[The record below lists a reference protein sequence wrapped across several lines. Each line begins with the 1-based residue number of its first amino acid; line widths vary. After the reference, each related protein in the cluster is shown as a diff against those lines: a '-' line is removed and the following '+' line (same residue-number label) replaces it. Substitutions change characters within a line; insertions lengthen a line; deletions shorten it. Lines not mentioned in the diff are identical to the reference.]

1 MQKHILVS
9 VIVLVLCN
17 LVKSQTE
24 KCEIPE
30 EMHYEPRYKIGTE
43 SPTLELVKTLLREE
57 ILPVV
62 VHKTLPDL
70 LNAGH
75 RFLNT
80 LNYIKTE
87 TLLEDRRKNCKE
99 LESKRGTIYGDTARA
114 HYQCDQAPY

>member
-1 MQKHILVS
+1 MQKQVLISLV
-9 VIVLVLCN
+9 VLVLCS
-17 LVKSQTE
+17 VIGAQKE
-24 KCEIPE
+24 KCDIPE
-30 EMHYEPRYKIGTE
+30 DMHYEPRYKIGTE

-87 TLLEDRRKNCKE
+87 TLLEHRSKECKE
-99 LESKRGTIYGDTARA
+99 LESKRGTIFGDTARA